1 LRWDPGVRPERDGYT
16 VCQGPPAQ
24 AGDAMHP
31 YEDQAIEQAVDNL
44 VAEIGRVEPNLLQE
58 DAREEI
64 RRTVE
69 DLMRD
74 AGKVDEP
81 G

>member
-1 LRWDPGVRPERDGYT
+1 
-16 VCQGPPAQ
+16 
-24 AGDAMHP
+24 MHP